1 MAVEKIDVQIQSM
14 LSDAQM
20 RTQKDVGKDDA
31 ADAARRAAEKKI
43 AERKA
48 SLKAS
53 NTQKKVSRRGH
64 ASSKKYKISS
74 GAQRAMK
81 PLRHFRTGVITQS
94 FRAS

>member
-48 SLKAS
+48 SMKAS
-53 NTQKKVSRRGH
+53 VVQKESFTKGPRLQQ
-64 ASSKKYKISS
+64 KI
-74 GAQRAMK
+74 QDILNR
-81 PLRHFRTGVITQS
+81 
-94 FRAS
+94 